1 MRIGQCLGKD
11 LTDYGKGLR
20 DIQSMVSSGAIDGT
34 TQKLRKVDV
43 FKKATMNDKEEFVEK

>member
-20 DIQSMVSSGAIDGT
+20 GIQSMISSGAIDGT
-34 TQKLRKVDV
+34 TK
-43 FKKATMNDKEEFVEK
+43 TEKG